1 MRIVRHI
8 RVTGRVQG
16 VFFRQSAVEKA
27 RALAIAGWV
36 RNRSDGSVEAHV
48 EGEPDAV
55 EAMLAWLRRGPAHA
69 SVEQVQIEEVP
80 TRDSNR
86 FEIRRS

>member
-1 MRIVRHI
+1 MRIRRHI

-55 EAMLAWLRRGPAHA
+55 EAMLAWLHHGPTHA
-69 SVEQVQIEEVP
+69 EVDAVHV
-80 TRDSNR
+80 TDAELTDASR
-86 FEIRRS
+86 FEIRR